1 MSRPMGEHPYEPY
14 RPRPGHSSP
23 PGYPPPGA
31 PPPVAPPPPAH
42 PRHSD
47 PRAPYRQEPTYLPPV
62 PPPGPPAPPSRTH
75 HRPRR
80 FWYVI
85 ALVALLPGWIGFLV
99 WRNASQGYGMDSYGV
114 GTTVDRGATA
124 EVAGATWRFVS
135 IGPAP
140 PPPAFGKRTPHGG
153 ALIRAYI
160 SVTPHTTA
168 AAKRIV
174 VCQIMVRDDRA
185 RVWSPA
191 DSEYVPYD
199 ASVPDSCVPRGSD
212 ADHIPAGHTQKIG
225 VTFLVP
231 ADVARS
237 VRPMVRP
244 TSEDRYVLF
253 R

>member
-1 MSRPMGEHPYEPY
+1 MGEHPYEPY
-14 RPRPGHSSP
+14 RPRP
-23 PGYPPPGA
+23 
-31 PPPVAPPPPAH
+31 VAPPPTAYPQRPAH
-42 PRHSD
+42 PQT
-47 PRAPYRQEPTYLPPV
+47 PGRQEPTYLPPV
-62 PPPGPPAPPSRTH
+62 PPPGPPAPPSRPH

-80 FWYVI
+80 FWYII
-85 ALVALLPGWIGFLV
+85 ALAVLLPGWIGFLV
-99 WRNASQGYGMDSYGV
+99 WRNAGQGYGKDPYDV
-114 GTTVDRGATA
+114 GITVDRGATA
-124 EVAGATWRFVS
+124 EVAGATWRFIS

-140 PPPAFGKRTPHGG
+140 PPPAFGERPPHGS

-168 AAKRIV
+168 AAERIV
-174 VCQIMVRDDRA
+174 VCQITARDGRG

-191 DSEYVPYD
+191 DSEYVRFD

-212 ADHIPAGHTQKIG
+212 ADYIPAGHTQKIG

-244 TSEDRYVLF
+244 TSDQQCVLF